1 MQKFYGTIQTKHHKF
16 WLKNYW
22 IIFLQFCFGFN
33 AKFSF
38 CKGHAQRRAK
48 EIFSISFYQELYHTI
63 IMHVKRYATTL
74 VYVPFHST
82 YHFYWFKAKFWFLL
96 TMLDF
101 WTSAITSKICL
112 VTRYHLG
119 LGTNPNLM
127 QLRLQTLWPV
137 WSFQSLLGRIRS
149 VLFQRG
155 FKIFLLGPY
164 RVKF

>member
-1 MQKFYGTIQTKHHKF
+1 M
-16 WLKNYW
+16 LR
-22 IIFLQFCFGFN
+22 LQ
-33 AKFSF
+33 
-38 CKGHAQRRAK
+38 CKVFVLQSSCIQRRAK

-63 IMHVKRYATTL
+63 IMLVKRYGTTL

-112 VTRYHLG
+112 VTWKNHLG
-119 LGTNPNLM
+119 LRTNPNLM
-127 QLRLQTLWPV
+127 QIRLQTLCPNEV
-137 WSFQSLLGRIRS
+137 FNRIGRIRS
-149 VLFQRG
+149 VLMFQRG

-164 RVKF
+164 RIKF